1 MYDRTLNDVLTKAL
15 FDPWQEKSNTCASR
29 AQNELE
35 HESCKSGLQVSLTT
49 AIEARFVS
57 TLVTRNGVPDYV
69 PLTTNLGL
77 KYKRR
82 MLYFP
87 MDVSELTLDGLVDTR
102 ALSSAVP
109 EADLRKILL
118 LDFQSI
124 VERAQHPLFKS
135 WKQMG
140 SGEHQRALA
149 N

>member
-49 AIEARFVS
+49 AFEARFVS
-57 TLVTRNGVPDYV
+57 TLVTRNYAGVPDYV

-77 KYKRR
+77 KFKRR

-87 MDVSELTLDGLVDTR
+87 MDFSELTFDGLVDTG

-118 LDFQSI
+118 LDLQSI
-124 VERAQHPLFKS
+124 VKEGTAPIIQI
-135 WKQMG
+135 M
-140 SGEHQRALA
+140 EA
-149 N
+149 NGQL